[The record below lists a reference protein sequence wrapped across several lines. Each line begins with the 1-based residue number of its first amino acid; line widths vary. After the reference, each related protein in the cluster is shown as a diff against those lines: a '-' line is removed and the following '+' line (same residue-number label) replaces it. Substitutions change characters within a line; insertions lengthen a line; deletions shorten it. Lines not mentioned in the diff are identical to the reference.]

1 MRRAAG
7 HIRTREAGHIR
18 TRAQR
23 GAAAEHT
30 VIRTLLRVRD
40 LSCQESTVDS

>member
-1 MRRAAG
+1 MRERVYAAG
-7 HIRTREAGHIR
+7 HIRRR

-40 LSCQESTVDS
+40 